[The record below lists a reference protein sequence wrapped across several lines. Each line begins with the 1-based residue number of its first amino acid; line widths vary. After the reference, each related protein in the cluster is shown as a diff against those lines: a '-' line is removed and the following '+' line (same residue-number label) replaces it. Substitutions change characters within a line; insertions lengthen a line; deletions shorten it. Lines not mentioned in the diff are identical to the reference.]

1 MQLSREELLE
11 AYRHMLRIR
20 FRQSATCTSALVA
33 EPTRIKTRT
42 KRSQHMHN
50 EKQLRLFGARATKLQ
65 NGSQSNRGRF
75 LVVASLTAS
84 LVLVLV
90 AARIALA
97 QTSSTAALT
106 GTITDFTGAM
116 VGSVAIKLTNETTGE
131 TRNVTSRSDGSFLI
145 PLLAPGSYRLETIMT
160 GFKPTVRSGIR
171 VNVTETAT
179 LNIQL
184 EVGSATEH
192 ITVSAT
198 PSLHKAVR

>member
-1 MQLSREELLE
+1 
-11 AYRHMLRIR
+11 
-20 FRQSATCTSALVA
+20 
-33 EPTRIKTRT
+33 
-42 KRSQHMHN
+42 MHN
-50 EKQLRLFGARATKLQ
+50 QKQLRTLTKKPANLSSSIQRKRRWSSVAMSAVAIVVLAIFGAGLC
-65 NGSQSNRGRF
+65 
-75 LVVASLTAS
+75 VAQTAS
-84 LVLVLV
+84 TG
-90 AARIALA
+90 AL
-97 QTSSTAALT
+97 S
-106 GTITDFTGAM
+106 GTITDPSGA
-116 VGSVAIKLTNETTGE
+116 VVAGVQIKLTNETTGE